1 MWYLPFIES
10 KMVNSDMA
18 NKTEQKLSGL
28 QIAKMVQNRAG
39 QTAVSTK
46 GSTKANSRQRI
57 TPEMKDALRRAVRSV
72 KQMADNLRDP

>member
-1 MWYLPFIES
+1 MWYLPSREA

-39 QTAVSTK
+39 
-46 GSTKANSRQRI
+46 
-57 TPEMKDALRRAVRSV
+57 
-72 KQMADNLRDP
+72 